1 MPAVRFDLD
10 GTLIDG
16 NYQPINAGSEAL
28 RAAGIVIPRRKIR
41 RRVGMNGKSMM
52 QELLREIAGRKGK
65 IDLDQ
70 LERKHDSRF
79 RPVIPHGEPLP
90 GANQLLR
97 HLCRRGT
104 RFKSK
109 LRARVVENRLR
120 CD

>member
-1 MPAVRFDLD
+1 VPAVRFDLD
-10 GTLIDG
+10 GTLIDS

-28 RAAGIVIPRRKIR
+28 RAAGIVIPRWKIR
-41 RRVGMNGKSMM
+41 RRVGMSGKSMM

-70 LERKHDSRF
+70 LERKHDSRL
-79 RPVIPHGEPLP
+79 RPEIPHGEPLP

-97 HLCRRGT
+97 HLCRRGI